1 MASREAFDKYPKD
14 AYDWFS
20 IPKAQFPNYAI
31 SINLDLF
38 PITDLSEE
46 LSEDEIVISL
56 QKLKK
61 NQPLNEKEKKFW
73 EELEKDAIYEYD

>member
-1 MASREAFDKYPKD
+1 MATRKAFDKYPQD

-20 IPKAQFPNYAI
+20 IPNAQFPSYAN
-31 SINLDLF
+31 SINFDLF
-38 PITDLSEE
+38 PTTELSEE
-46 LSEDEIVISL
+46 LTEDEIVISL

-73 EELEKDAIYEYD
+73 EELEKNTIYEYD